1 MSAFE
6 DENAKSIIG
15 NLLIAPESDSSI
27 MQQHEVDSVTREE
40 FTRDRNRKQTE
51 KGQEFWVEVLRGHR
65 DTASR
70 RISRRIQKICSTL
83 ENIKDIEVL
92 TQQIEDLDLLKEDLS
107 EAFNEFHQHVEGEED
122 RAASY
127 QWFDLRDRD
136 YNECRMKISS
146 RIHAIERRSIK
157 ASSVK
162 SSSQSSSRSTRL
174 SHLSSSSAR
183 SRKIKAAA
191 RAAKL
196 EAQIGFLDKEAE
208 LKKVTMMK
216 ELAMAKAERDAMKA
230 LENEDHCET
239 SVEDPN
245 PSCQVQ
251 GSLNQDA
258 PPILPKDTF
267 TPLSLHKPSLSLRS
281 NLQEATPLNPFS
293 ALPAGSFCPPVKSEH
308 KENDASNPFTPATLG
323 KPPLPVKRET
333 QGTSVTNPSASSTVE
348 PQVKIA
354 DLNSGQV
361 VLREM
366 IKLQARQTELSFL
379 IAEQQKISS
388 LPVQEPPM
396 FNGNFFDYPSFI
408 RAFETIIEAR
418 VSDDKGRLYFLNKY
432 TSGKANDII
441 KGFVTLNSSNS
452 YQRAKK
458 LLAQRFGDPHR
469 VSDAYETRL
478 RKWPQIGDGH
488 SSDLLAL
495 SDFLIQ
501 CEEAMKSVNFMSDL
515 DSSEFLKLVSSKLP
529 SYSGVKWCRHAF
541 EVKKNYGRTVTFR
554 DIMKFVETEADLAT
568 DPVFSPDALKE
579 ERKKGPDKTKIFTHR
594 RRPPNANSF
603 TTSTTYSQRNNS
615 PASEPKSSSRMCPV
629 CSKART
635 LTCT

>member
-1 MSAFE
+1 MSECE
-6 DENAKSIIG
+6 DENAKKIIG

-27 MQQHEVDSVTREE
+27 MQQHEVDNVTREE
-40 FTRDRNRKQTE
+40 FTRDRNLKQTE
-51 KGQEFWVEVLRGHR
+51 KGQEFWLEVLRGHG

-92 TQQIEDLDLLKEDLS
+92 TQQIEDLDLLKEDLNQ
-107 EAFNEFHQHVEGEED
+107 AFSEFHEYVEGEED

-136 YNECRMKISS
+136 FNECRMKISS

-157 ASSVK
+157 ASSGK
-162 SSSQSSSRSTRL
+162 SSSQSSRRIYQVL
-174 SHLSSSSAR
+174 RRVQGR
-183 SRKIKAAA
+183 SRPPQEPLN
-191 RAAKL
+191 RKL
-196 EAQIGFLDKEAE
+196 RLDKEAE

-230 LENEDHCET
+230 LEDDDHCET
-239 SVEDPN
+239 SVQDPN

-258 PPILPKDTF
+258 PPILPKETF
-267 TPLSLHKPSLSLRS
+267 TPLSLHEPSLSLRS
-281 NLQEATPLNPFS
+281 NLQEVTPLNPFS
-293 ALPAGSFCPPVKSEH
+293 ALPAESSCPPVKSEL
-308 KENDASNPFTPATLG
+308 KENDASNPFTPVTLG
-323 KPPLPVKRET
+323 KSPLPVKRET
-333 QGTSVTNPSASSTVE
+333 RGTSMTNPSASSTVE

-354 DLNSGQV
+354 GLNSSQV
-361 VLREM
+361 VLQEM
-366 IKLQARQTELSFL
+366 IKLQAKQTELSFL
-379 IAEQQKISS
+379 NAEQQKISS

-441 KGFVTLNSSNS
+441 KGFVTLNSSKS

-458 LLAQRFGDPHR
+458 LLGQRFGDPHR
-469 VSDAYETRL
+469 VSDAYKTRL
-478 RKWPQIGDGH
+478 RKWPQISDDH

-495 SDFLIQ
+495 SDFLMQ
-501 CEEAMKSVNFMSDL
+501 RGDEKCEFPE
-515 DSSEFLKLVSSKLP
+515 
-529 SYSGVKWCRHAF
+529 
-541 EVKKNYGRTVTFR
+541 
-554 DIMKFVETEADLAT
+554 
-568 DPVFSPDALKE
+568 
-579 ERKKGPDKTKIFTHR
+579 
-594 RRPPNANSF
+594 
-603 TTSTTYSQRNNS
+603 
-615 PASEPKSSSRMCPV
+615 
-629 CSKART
+629 
-635 LTCT
+635 

>member
-1 MSAFE
+1 MNECE
-6 DENAKSIIG
+6 DENAKKIIG

-27 MQQHEVDSVTREE
+27 MQQHEVDNVTREE
-40 FTRDRNRKQTE
+40 FTRDRNFKQTE
-51 KGQEFWVEVLRGHR
+51 KGQEFWLEVLRGHG

-70 RISRRIQKICSTL
+70 KISRRIQKICSTL

-92 TQQIEDLDLLKEDLS
+92 TQQIEDLDLLKEDLNQ
-107 EAFNEFHQHVEGEED
+107 AFNEFHEYVEGEKD

-136 YNECRMKISS
+136 FNECRMKISS

-157 ASSVK
+157 ASSGK
-162 SSSQSSSRSTRL
+162 SSSQSSSRSTRS

-208 LKKVTMMK
+208 LKKVTIMK
-216 ELAMAKAERDAMKA
+216 ELAMAKAQRDAMKA
-230 LENEDHCET
+230 LEDDDHCET
-239 SVEDPN
+239 SVQDPN

-258 PPILPKDTF
+258 PPILPKETF
-267 TPLSLHKPSLSLRS
+267 TPLSLHEPSLSLRS

-293 ALPAGSFCPPVKSEH
+293 ALPAESSCPPVKSEH
-308 KENDASNPFTPATLG
+308 KENDASNPFTPVTLG

-333 QGTSVTNPSASSTVE
+333 RGTSMTNPSASSTVE

-354 DLNSGQV
+354 GLNSSQV
-361 VLREM
+361 VLQEM
-366 IKLQARQTELSFL
+366 IKLRGKQTELSFL
-379 IAEQQKISS
+379 NAEQQKISS

-441 KGFVTLNSSNS
+441 KGFVTLNSSKS

-458 LLAQRFGDPHR
+458 LLGQRFGDPHR
-469 VSDAYETRL
+469 VSDAYKTRL
-478 RKWPQIGDGH
+478 RKWPQISDGH

-495 SDFLIQ
+495 SDFLMQ
-501 CEEAMKSVNFMSDL
+501 RDDENCEFPE
-515 DSSEFLKLVSSKLP
+515 
-529 SYSGVKWCRHAF
+529 
-541 EVKKNYGRTVTFR
+541 
-554 DIMKFVETEADLAT
+554 
-568 DPVFSPDALKE
+568 
-579 ERKKGPDKTKIFTHR
+579 
-594 RRPPNANSF
+594 
-603 TTSTTYSQRNNS
+603 
-615 PASEPKSSSRMCPV
+615 
-629 CSKART
+629 
-635 LTCT
+635 